1 MKKTFAFI
9 LLIILQSCS
18 NDDSS
23 TNNKAINPPQWLLGT
38 WLEEVDEE
46 PINNGARF
54 TNNNVFLISSNG
66 EISIKE
72 ISDPDSIIEDTIA
85 NDTYKIVIS
94 SNFLPELESHHFIL
108 IDENTIR
115 YERRNLNTVLKKQ

>member
-108 IDENTIR
+108 IDEDTIR